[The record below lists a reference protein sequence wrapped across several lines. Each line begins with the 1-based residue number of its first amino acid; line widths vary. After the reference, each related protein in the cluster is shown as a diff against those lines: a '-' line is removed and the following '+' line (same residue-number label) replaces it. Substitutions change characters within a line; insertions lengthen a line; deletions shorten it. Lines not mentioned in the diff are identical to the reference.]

1 MFFTG
6 SRQIVPMTVAFNAHH
21 VKFLINRVLPHGYIT
36 TKNYEIKMLRT
47 KLKKIRTASNFTT
60 RRGKIVKQ
68 FKSALSWIPTGA
80 LLLIGF
86 QKMHTIL

>member
-6 SRQIVPMTVAFNAHH
+6 SKQIVPMTVAFNAHH

-47 KLKKIRTASNFTT
+47 KLKKKNQNC
-60 RRGKIVKQ
+60 K
-68 FKSALSWIPTGA
+68 
-80 LLLIGF
+80 
-86 QKMHTIL
+86 